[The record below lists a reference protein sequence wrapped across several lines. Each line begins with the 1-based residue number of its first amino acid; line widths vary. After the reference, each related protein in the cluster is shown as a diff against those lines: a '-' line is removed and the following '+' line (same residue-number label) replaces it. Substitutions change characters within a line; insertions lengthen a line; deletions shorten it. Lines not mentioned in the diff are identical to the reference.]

1 MLRTVARKGDAPTLR
16 ARILEPNMRATRDAF
31 GKALLELGAE
41 MPEVVALTA
50 DLGGSVKTDDFARAY
65 PNRFFQM
72 GIAEAGMIDAAAGM
86 STVGRV
92 PFATTFAMFGTGRAW
107 ESVRNTVG
115 YPGLNVKV
123 ACTHSGLGVG
133 PDGASHQALED
144 VALMRVIP
152 GMTVVVPADYSCAYW
167 ATKAVAR
174 HKGPVYLR
182 LGRPKV
188 KDVYKDGE
196 QFELGKAKV
205 LRQGKDVA
213 IVANG
218 PCVAFALEAADA
230 LAKDG
235 ISAAVADFHTVKPLD
250 ETTLLQLATTCGAV
264 VTAEEHN
271 VIGGLGGAC
280 AEALARLRPTPMR
293 FIGTQDT
300 FGESGEAEE
309 LWKKYG
315 LDTAAIIKAC
325 HQATDR
331 GPQAR

>member
-1 MLRTVARKGDAPTLR
+1 
-16 ARILEPNMRATRDAF
+16 MRATRDAF

-50 DLGGSVKTDDFARAY
+50 DLGGSVKTEDFAKQY
-65 PNRFFQM
+65 PSRFFQM
-72 GIAEAGMIDAAAGM
+72 GIAEANMIDVAAGM
-86 STVGRV
+86 ATTGKV

-133 PDGASHQALED
+133 EDGASHQALED
-144 VALMRVIP
+144 VAIMRVIL
-152 GMTVVVPADYSCAYW
+152 GMTMVVPADYASAYA

-196 QFELGKAKV
+196 AFQLGKAKL

-218 PCVAFALEAADA
+218 PCVAFALEAAEI
-230 LAKDG
+230 LAKEG
-235 ISAAVADFHTVKPLD
+235 ILAAVADFHTVKPLD
-250 ETTLLQLATTCGAV
+250 TEALVKLATTCGAV

-271 VIGGLGGAC
+271 VIGGLGGAV
-280 AEALARLRPTPMR
+280 AEALARLRPTPTR
-293 FIGTQDT
+293 FVGTQDT
-300 FGESGEAEE
+300 FGESGDSEQ

-315 LDTAAIIKAC
+315 IDAQGILKAV
-325 HQATDR
+325 HEVLATR
-331 GPQAR
+331 

>member
-1 MLRTVARKGDAPTLR
+1 
-16 ARILEPNMRATRDAF
+16 MRATRDAF
-31 GKALLELGAE
+31 GKALFELGAE

-50 DLGGSVKTDDFARAY
+50 DLGGSVMTGEFAKAH
-65 PNRFFQM
+65 PKRFFQM
-72 GIAEAGMIDAAAGM
+72 GIAEANMVDVAAGM
-86 STVGRV
+86 STVGKI

-107 ESVRNTVG
+107 ESVRNTIG
-115 YPGLNVKV
+115 YPGLNVKI

-152 GMTVVVPADYSCAYW
+152 GMTVVVPADYACAYW

-196 QFELGKAKV
+196 QFELGKAK
-205 LRQGKDVA
+205 LIREGKDVA
-213 IVANG
+213 IIANG
-218 PCVAFALEAADA
+218 PCVAFAIEAAET
-230 LAKDG
+230 LAKEG
-235 ISAAVADFHTVKPLD
+235 VQASVADFHTVKPLD
-250 ETTLLQLATTCGAV
+250 EATLLKLATTCGAL

-271 VIGGLGGAC
+271 VLGGLGGAC

-293 FIGTQDT
+293 FVGTQDT
-300 FGESGEAEE
+300 FGESGEAAE
-309 LWKKYG
+309 LWRKYG
-315 LDTAAIIKAC
+315 LDATGIVKAC
-325 HQATDR
+325 REVLAA
-331 GPQAR
+331 GA